1 MCRVEVVGCCVMLEM
16 AQVFRPMDFQLTEE
30 SVLVVGAEENL
41 LPQAELHCW
50 VQLQLG
56 LHRMVMD
63 QEGGVM
69 YGTSEDLVNLDLEFS
84 SVMVIWLSAVQNLVV
99 GGWGILLN

>member
-1 MCRVEVVGCCVMLEM
+1 MCRVGVVGCCVMLVM
-16 AQVFRPMDFQLTEE
+16 VQVFQPMGFQLTEE
-30 SVLVVGAEENL
+30 SVLVVGVKENL

-56 LHRMVMD
+56 LHQMVTD

-69 YGTSEDLVNLDLEFS
+69 YGTSEDLVNLVLEFS

-99 GGWGILLN
+99 GGWEILLN